1 MGKIKKVALGVGA
14 GDAIGAAF
22 ARRFAAGG
30 YSVAIA
36 RRDGLKSEAL
46 VEDIRNSGGSA
57 HAFSIDARD
66 EASVVNLFS
75 SIEKELGPIEVCLFN
90 AGANFRSPLTETSS
104 ELFEK
109 VWRLGCMAGFLTG
122 REAAKHMLPRGKGTI
137 LFTGATASMRGGSNF
152 AAFASAKAGLRA
164 VAQSMA
170 RELGP
175 QGIHVAHLIVDGGV
189 DSPAIHARRK
199 AANGGEN
206 VELLPDSLMKL
217 SSIAEAYWTLH
228 AQSRD
233 AWSFEMDIRPF
244 MEPW

>member
-109 VWRLGCMAGFLTG
+109 V
-122 REAAKHMLPRGKGTI
+122 
-137 LFTGATASMRGGSNF
+137 
-152 AAFASAKAGLRA
+152 
-164 VAQSMA
+164 
-170 RELGP
+170 
-175 QGIHVAHLIVDGGV
+175 
-189 DSPAIHARRK
+189 
-199 AANGGEN
+199 
-206 VELLPDSLMKL
+206 
-217 SSIAEAYWTLH
+217 
-228 AQSRD
+228 
-233 AWSFEMDIRPF
+233 
-244 MEPW
+244 